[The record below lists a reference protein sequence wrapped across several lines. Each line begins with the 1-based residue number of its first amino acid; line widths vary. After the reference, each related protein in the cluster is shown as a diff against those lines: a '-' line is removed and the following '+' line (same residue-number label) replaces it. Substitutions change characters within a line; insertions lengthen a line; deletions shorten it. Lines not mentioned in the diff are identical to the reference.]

1 MLQRR
6 IAALTMMVAGVIF
19 TVMPPAA
26 ADDYYGRR
34 DYHHQHRQSQVSF
47 STDGLPSTLSGGT
60 YVGAISALRVR
71 GNGNSFAIGGGL
83 SRKGATLTRG
93 SQLAPKAKIINVRAE
108 TADDACAY
116 EHGVCIIRPQSI
128 SGESMTRFYCK
139 CAMH

>member
-26 ADDYYGRR
+26 ADAYYGRR

>member
-34 DYHHQHRQSQVSF
+34 DYQHHYQHRQSQVSF

-71 GNGNSFAIGGGL
+71 GNGNYFAIGGGL
-83 SRKGATLTRG
+83 SRKGATLTTG

-108 TADDACAY
+108 TADDASAY
-116 EHGVCIIRPQSI
+116 EHGVCIIRP
-128 SGESMTRFYCK
+128 
-139 CAMH
+139 